1 MQRSDLERT
10 GRIRCKMQL
19 LWDSALRNERRE
31 RDKSVEYEGECE
43 MKEYKNPC
51 KSLKA
56 DCVTLGSKYCIRFID
71 DEWCLYRDFGDGCY
85 AEISGLNHNRAERK
99 ATVYI
104 WKIYGDYYDFKYRAP
119 QYRTIQYKFGAFRC
133 CAAEYNVDIEQVDS
147 TVNRLHDSVMEE
159 NENG

>member
-1 MQRSDLERT
+1 
-10 GRIRCKMQL
+10 MQL

-104 WKIYGDYYDFKYRAP
+104 WKSCGDCCILKYYAP
-119 QYRTIQYKFGAFRC
+119 QYKFGWFRC
-133 CAAEYNVDIEQVDS
+133 DAEEYNVDISQVDS

-159 NENG
+159 KENG